1 VGQRRPQATYCRL
14 AAVLITAVL
23 KKGTT
28 YAGQKILF
36 VTELFGKEYFWMEDG
51 DGTIYLVKLGEDGLP
66 DFS

>member
-1 VGQRRPQATYCRL
+1 
-14 AAVLITAVL
+14 LITAVL